1 MTEEIEKHVLRKY
14 EIAQKLGKGA
24 YGIVWKA
31 VDKVSRT
38 QVALKKCFDAFRNS
52 TDAQRTYREIMYLEA
67 LNGHDN
73 IVKLLGIIKAENDR
87 DIYLVFSY
95 CETDLHA
102 VVRANI
108 LQEIHKQYIIYQLLK
123 ALKYMHSAELL
134 HRDIKP
140 SNLLLNSDCHVRVC
154 DFGLCRSVKEARSQ
168 NGTDTVL
175 TDYVATRW
183 YRAPEIL
190 LGSTSYGKAVDI
202 WSVGC
207 ILGEMLLG
215 KPLFPGTST
224 MHQISSL
231 LEVTGRPTA
240 EDVAAINSPFA
251 ATMLQSINPSKPKAL
266 SSILPRT
273 GEDGLDMIKQ
283 CLQFNPTK
291 RFSAIEG
298 LGHQYVQ
305 KFHNTEEEPVASTV
319 IELKVD
325 DNKKYSASSY
335 RDRLY
340 KEIQKRKKNV
350 GVQRRGAKNA
360 GAPPAAAGG
369 SDGVAP

>member
-1 MTEEIEKHVLRKY
+1 MSDDIERHVLRKY

-31 VDKVSRT
+31 LEKQTRNP
-38 QVALKKCFDAFRNS
+38 VAIKKCFDAFRNP

-67 LNGHDN
+67 LKGHAN
-73 IVKLLGIIKAENDR
+73 IIQLLGFMSAENDR
-87 DIYLVFSY
+87 DIYLVFNY

-108 LQEIHKQYIIYQLLK
+108 LEGIHKQYIIYQLLK
-123 ALKYMHSAELL
+123 ALKFMHSAELL

-154 DFGLCRSVKEARSQ
+154 DFGLCRSVKECTAP
-168 NGTDTVL
+168 TPVL

-190 LGSTSYGKAVDI
+190 LGSTNYSKGVDI

-215 KPLFPGTST
+215 KPLFPGTGT
-224 MHQISSL
+224 MNQLERII
-231 LEVTGRPTA
+231 EVTGRPTKA
-240 EDVAAINSPFA
+240 DVAAINSPFA
-251 ATMLQSINPSKPKAL
+251 TTMLEKFNSLKPRAL
-266 SSILPRT
+266 SDIFART
-273 GEDGLDMIKQ
+273 SAEALDMMRC
-283 CLQFNPTK
+283 CLCFNPGK
-291 RFSAIEG
+291 RITAEKG
-298 LGHQYVQ
+298 LAHPYVT
-305 KFHNTEEEPVASTV
+305 KFHKTEEEPVSTEP

-325 DNKKYSASSY
+325 DNKKYTAKSY

-340 KEIQKRKKNV
+340 KEIASRK
-350 GVQRRGAKNA
+350 RRG
-360 GAPPAAAGG
+360 GRHRR
-369 SDGVAP
+369 DGR

>member
-31 VDKVSRT
+31 IDKMSRT

-154 DFGLCRSVKEARSQ
+154 DFGLCRSVKEAQSQ
-168 NGTDTVL
+168 QGHDTVL

-231 LEVTGRPTA
+231 LEVTGRPTP
-240 EDVAAINSPFA
+240 EDVTAINSPFA
-251 ATMLQSINPSKPKAL
+251 ATMLQSIQPSKPKAL

-283 CLQFNPTK
+283 CLQFNPNK
-291 RFSAIEG
+291 RFTAIEG

-305 KFHNTEEEPVASTV
+305 KFHNTEEEPVAATV

-325 DNKKYSASSY
+325 DNKKYSAASY

-340 KEIQKRKKNV
+340 KEIQKRKKGA
-350 GVQRRGAKNA
+350 GVQRR
-360 GAPPAAAGG
+360 AAAGDAG
-369 SDGVAP
+369 AATAAATPQ